1 MKESVS
7 DRYARLFSSQPVKLF
22 LGDEELCRNIL
33 ACRND
38 DTPLVE
44 SFRVRM
50 SIQSVR
56 FTLSVLVGMNSVEIV
71 FQDVY

>member
-22 LGDEELCRNIL
+22 LGDEKLCRNIL
-33 ACRND
+33 TCRND
-38 DTPLVE
+38 DTVPVE
-44 SFRVRM
+44 SFRRM
-50 SIQSVR
+50 LIQSVR